1 MTRKGVEFTVQLIA
15 PGLWQWQFQ
24 IGKVKTSWQSISR
37 KNSWGL
43 ATRRAECRIDRAL
56 RELRTVAVDL

>member
-24 IGKVKTSWQSISR
+24 IGKAVTHGKTHA
-37 KNSWGL
+37 KLMGL

-56 RELRTVAVDL
+56 RELKTVAVDL